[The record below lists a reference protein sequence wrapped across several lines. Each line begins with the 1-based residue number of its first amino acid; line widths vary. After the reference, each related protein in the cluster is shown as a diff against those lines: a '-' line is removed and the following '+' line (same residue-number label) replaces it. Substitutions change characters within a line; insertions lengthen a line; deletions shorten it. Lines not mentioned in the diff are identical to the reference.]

1 MKKLLIVVGL
11 AAVGYFVYRQVA
23 ANKAEEDL
31 WEEANAPEDLTAPLV
46 DTVQDVGE
54 SDSAPEEIK

>member
-11 AAVGYFVYRQVA
+11 AAVGYFIYRQVM

-31 WEEANAPEDLTAPLV
+31 WEEANAPEDLSAPLTESV
-46 DTVQDVGE
+46 SEGE
-54 SDSAPEEIK
+54 AEGSGEPLS